1 VSDSAVSTKN
11 VYPYYSKKNIDNAG
25 KATEKGQQ
33 LGKDEFLKILITQL
47 KNQDPADPLKDKEFI
62 AQMAQFTSV
71 EQLSNMNTEMK
82 NLRQT
87 LGFASGLI
95 GKQISWTIANTVGQ
109 EKTTLKSGLV
119 ESIVVK
125 SDGQY
130 AVVKGEEIAL
140 SRIAKISN
148 SEATP

>member
-1 VSDSAVSTKN
+1 VANSTVGTKN
-11 VYPYYSKKNIDNAG
+11 VFPNYSKTNITNAG
-25 KATEKGQQ
+25 TTTEKGK

-47 KNQDPADPLKDKEFI
+47 KNQDPSDPLKDKDFI

-71 EQLSNMNTEMK
+71 EQLSNMSNEMK
-82 NLRQT
+82 QLRQT
-87 LGFASGLI
+87 LGFASGMI
-95 GKQISWTIANTVGQ
+95 GKEISWAIASNDSK
-109 EKTTLKSGLV
+109 EPTLKSGVV

-148 SEATP
+148 SGATP